1 MEYENIFSTNHL
13 LFLVFIL
20 FADYQTGNDA
30 YMKGDYAT
38 ALKEYR
44 AAAEQGDAAA
54 QNGLGYMY
62 NFGRGITQDFKE
74 ALKWY
79 RLAAEQGYTQA

>member
-1 MEYENIFSTNHL
+1 
-13 LFLVFIL
+13 V

-44 AAAEQGDAAA
+44 AAAAQGNVEAHH
-54 QNGLGYMY
+54 NLGLMY
-62 NFGRGITQDFKE
+62 EKGEGVTQDFN
-74 ALKWY
+74 
-79 RLAAEQGYTQA
+79 